1 MFPAGGMAR
10 QLSHPCFGIYGDTK
24 NSAVW
29 FAKTSVA
36 SISLPTLTI
45 IMLGLSRLRRRLNKP
60 GGSLE
65 MVVAVAVAVMVAM
78 TYPCRAAT
86 ERISSVPTR
95 EDIQEANRR
104 LPNILLGQPD
114 LLEHAT
120 VVATLENKLVW
131 SSLAPN
137 AWLLLPVRIR
147 FRGNANS
154 YCRLATA
161 SEGVKNILLVHV
173 PAHVNFDDC
182 SGVSDLRYMEING
195 DGTQDLVEG
204 VLVKSNVSSVQV
216 VIPLVYL
223 SSPTAKS
230 GYCYS
235 EAASCQLAPA
245 DLKSDASAKKVLE
258 RAEKRLGMAVLTCA
272 SL

>member
-10 QLSHPCFGIYGDTK
+10 QLSHPCFGIYGDT
-24 NSAVW
+24 NNAAVW

-36 SISLPTLTI
+36 SISLPTVTI
-45 IMLGLSRLRRRLNKP
+45 IMLGISRLRRRLNKP

-114 LLEHAT
+114 LLEDAT

-223 SSPTAKS
+223 SSPTAKY

-235 EAASCQLAPA
+235 EAASRQLAPV
-245 DLKSDASAKKVLE
+245 DLRSVASVKKLLE
-258 RAEKRLGMAVLTCA
+258 KAEKRLGMAVLTCA